1 MKHTLAAIGLVV
13 ATAASA
19 QNIAVVNGKGIPS
32 SRGAA
37 LEAQIAASGQPVTDE
52 IKARIKDELINREIF
67 MQEALARGL
76 NKSDAY
82 KEQME
87 LARSTILIRA
97 LITDEQ
103 AKNPV
108 TDAVVKA
115 EYDRLTAE
123 MNIKEYNAAH
133 ILVKEEKEAVDL
145 IKQLK
150 AGADFASLAK
160 KHSQDPGSGAA
171 GGNLDWAGADAYVP
185 EFSQAMVA
193 LNKGEITQAPVKSQF
208 GWHVIRLIDVRQ
220 AALPPYEQVKAAIE
234 KNLRERQ
241 FSDLQAKLRGAAR
254 IQ

>member
-1 MKHTLAAIGLVV
+1 MKHTLAAIGLVF

-19 QNIAVVNGKGIPS
+19 QNIAVVNGKSIPT
-32 SRGAA
+32 SRMAA
-37 LEAQIAASGQPVTDE
+37 LEAQVAASGQPMTDE

-87 LARSTILIRA
+87 LARSSILIRA

-103 AKNPV
+103 AKSPI

-115 EYDRLTAE
+115 EYDRITGE
-123 MNIKEYNAAH
+123 MNAKEYNAAH
-133 ILVKEEKEAVDL
+133 ILVKDEKEAADL
-145 IKQLK
+145 IKQIK
-150 AGADFASLAK
+150 AGADFAALAK

-171 GGNLDWAGADAYVP
+171 GGDLDWAGADAYVP

-193 LNKGEITQAPVKSQF
+193 LNKGEITQTPVKSQF

-220 AALPPYEQVKAAIE
+220 AALPPYDQVKAAIE

-241 FSDLQAKLRGAAR
+241 FSDLQVKLRAAAR